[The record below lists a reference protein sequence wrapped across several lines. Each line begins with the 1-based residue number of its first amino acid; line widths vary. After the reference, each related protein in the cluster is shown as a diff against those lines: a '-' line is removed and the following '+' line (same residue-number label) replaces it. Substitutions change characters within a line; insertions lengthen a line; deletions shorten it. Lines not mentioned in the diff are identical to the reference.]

1 MSILKIDCLPIS
13 EEIKR
18 IIKNNGF
25 SSLYPPQIESMKVGV
40 LEGKNLVL
48 ASPTASGKTLVAE
61 LCILKKIIEKGG
73 TAVYLTPLKALAS
86 EKYFDLKKYAGL
98 KGIEGKIKIAIS
110 TGDYDSSD
118 EWLGKYNIIVCT
130 NEKVDSLLRHE
141 ARWIQNLKVI
151 VVDEAHLLID
161 PERGPTLEIALTKL
175 KILNPK
181 AQILLLSATI
191 QNAEEIAEWIDAS
204 HVTMDWRPV
213 PLKEGVYYDCKIDF
227 KDNSSKRIDEKYV
240 DPILDISMD
249 AICKGGQ
256 VLVFTETRKSAVVN
270 GKKFATT
277 IASILPK
284 REKLALS
291 IISKQIL
298 SSGEKTKLSE
308 ELASQIKRGASFH
321 HAGLPIQHRR
331 IIEKSFKEGKIKI
344 LAATPTLALGVNL
357 PARLVL
363 ISSYERYVP
372 GYGRYPISVLEY
384 KQFSGRAGRPKYDD
398 IGESILIAKSDREK
412 NDLFENY
419 VNANSEKIESKLA
432 IEKVLRPHVLS
443 LVASKFIDSIE
454 ELFNFFSKTFYAH
467 QYDSNI
473 IRPKIEKILRFLCEE
488 DMIEIFENFID
499 ATKFGQRVSE
509 LYIDPLSAV
518 IIRNALFDRARKLT
532 DLSFLHLISH
542 TPDVTPKLYTRIKEE
557 KELNIFAES
566 HIDEFMI
573 ELPDQIIEFENY
585 HFSYSEFLSELKSTC
600 VLIDWINERS
610 EDEILK
616 KHNVEP
622 GDLLRLVQT
631 SEWLLYAM
639 HELAKLYRQQNLLK
653 KLSELRIRVKNGIKS
668 ELLSLIQLEG
678 VGRMR
683 ARSLFNSGYKNINE
697 LKNAKISSLA
707 TIPLIGIATARN
719 IKEQIGG
726 AIDESELKMIK
737 EENVSSENEQRL
749 ITEYKE

>member
-1 MSILKIDCLPIS
+1 LKIEDLPIS
-13 EEIKR
+13 EEIEK
-18 IIKNNGF
+18 IIKKNGCTALF
-25 SSLYPPQIESMKVGV
+25 PPQIESIKAGV

-48 ASPTASGKTLVAE
+48 SSPTASGKTLVAE
-61 LCILKKIIEKGG
+61 LCILKKIIEEGG

-86 EKYFDLKKYAGL
+86 EKYFDLKKYEGL
-98 KGIEGKIKIAIS
+98 NGIDGKIKVAIS
-110 TGDYDSSD
+110 TGDYDNSD
-118 EWLGKYNIIVCT
+118 EWLSKYNVIVCT
-130 NEKVDSLLRHE
+130 NEKMDSLLRHR
-141 ARWIQNLKVI
+141 AKWIQNFKVI

-191 QNAEEIAEWIDAS
+191 QNAKEIAEWIDS
-204 HVTMDWRPV
+204 PYVTINWRPV
-213 PLKEGVYYDCKIDF
+213 PLKEGIYYDSKIDF
-227 KDNSSKRIDEKYV
+227 KDNSSRRVDVKYKN
-240 DPILDISMD
+240 PILDISMD
-249 AICKGGQ
+249 TVCRGGQ

-270 GKKFATT
+270 GKEFAKI
-277 IASILPK
+277 IAPILK
-284 REKLALS
+284 KGEKLSLS
-291 IISKQIL
+291 TISKQIL

-321 HAGLPIQHRR
+321 HAGLAIQHRR

-344 LAATPTLALGVNL
+344 LAATPTLASGVNL

-372 GYGRYPISVLEY
+372 GYGRHPISVLEY

-419 VNANSEKIESKLA
+419 INANSEKIESKLA
-432 IEKVLRPHVLS
+432 IEKVMRPHVLS
-443 LVASKFIDSIE
+443 LVASKFIGSIE
-454 ELFNFFSKTFYAH
+454 KLFDFFGKTFYAH

-488 DMIEIFENFID
+488 EMIEIFENFVD

-518 IIRNALFDRARKLT
+518 IIRDALFNRAKKLT

-542 TPDVTPKLYTRIKEE
+542 TPDVTPKLYTRIKE
-557 KELNIFAES
+557 KELNIFAQS

-573 ELPDQIIEFENY
+573 ELPAQIIEFENY
-585 HFSYSEFLSELKSTC
+585 HFSYSEFLSELKSAC

-616 KHNVEP
+616 KYNVEP

-639 HELAKLYRQQNLLK
+639 YELAKLYRQQDLLR

-678 VGRMR
+678 VGRRR
-683 ARSLFNSGYKNINE
+683 ARSLFNSGYKTIND
-697 LKNAKISSLA
+697 LQKAKISSLA
-707 TIPLIGIATARN
+707 TIPLIGVATARK
-719 IKEQIGG
+719 IKEQIEGK
-726 AIDESELKMIK
+726 IDESEWKIIK
-737 EENVSSENEQRL
+737 EENVSRENEQRL
-749 ITEYKE
+749 ITEFKE

>member
-1 MSILKIDCLPIS
+1 MKIDYLPIS
-13 EEIKR
+13 KEIKK

-25 SSLYPPQIESMKVGV
+25 SSLYPPQIESIQTGV

-61 LCILKKIIEKGG
+61 LCVLKKITEKGG

-86 EKYFDLKKYAGL
+86 EKYSDFKKYEGL
-98 KGIEGKIKIAIS
+98 KGIDGKIKIAIS

-118 EWLGKYNIIVCT
+118 EWLGKYNVIVCT

-161 PERGPTLEIALTKL
+161 PDRGPTLEIALTKL

-191 QNAEEIAEWIDAS
+191 QNAEEIAKWIDAS
-204 HVTMDWRPV
+204 YVTTDWRPV
-213 PLKEGVYYDCKIDF
+213 PLKEGVYYDFEINF
-227 KDNSSKRIDEKYV
+227 KGNSSKRIAEKYK
-240 DPILDISMD
+240 DPVLDISMD
-249 AICKGGQ
+249 AVCKGGQ

-270 GKKFATT
+270 GKKIAKT
-277 IASILPK
+277 IAPTLSK
-284 REKLALS
+284 GEKLALS
-291 IISKQIL
+291 VISKQII

-308 ELASQIKRGASFH
+308 ELANQIKSGASFH

-344 LAATPTLALGVNL
+344 LAATPTLASGVNL

-398 IGESILIAKSDREK
+398 VGESVLIAKSDREK

-419 VNANSEKIESKLA
+419 VNANPEKIESKLA
-432 IEKVLRPHVLS
+432 IERVLRPHILS
-443 LVASKFIDSIE
+443 LVASKFIGSIE
-454 ELFNFFSKTFYAH
+454 ELFNFFSKTFYAY

-473 IRPKIEKILRFLCEE
+473 IRPKIEKILKFLCEE
-488 DMIEIFENFID
+488 DMVEIFENFVD
-499 ATKFGQRVSE
+499 ATKFGHRVSE

-518 IIRNALFDRARKLT
+518 IIRNALFDKAKKLT

-573 ELPDQIIEFENY
+573 ELPDQIIGFENY
-585 HFSYSEFLSELKSTC
+585 HFSYSEFLSELKSAC

-610 EDEILK
+610 EDEILT

-639 HELAKLYRQQNLLK
+639 HELAKLYRQNDLLR

-697 LKNAKISSLA
+697 LKKAEISSLA
-707 TIPLIGIATARN
+707 SIPLIGTATAKK
-719 IKEQIGG
+719 IKEQIG
-726 AIDESELKMIK
+726 ATIEESELKTIK
-737 EENVSSENEQRL
+737 DEDVIKKDEQRL